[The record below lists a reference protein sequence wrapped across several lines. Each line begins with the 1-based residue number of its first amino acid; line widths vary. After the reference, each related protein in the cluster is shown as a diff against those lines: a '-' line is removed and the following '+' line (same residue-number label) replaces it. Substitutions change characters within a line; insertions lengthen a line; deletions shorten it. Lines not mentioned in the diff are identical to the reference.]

1 MTWWL
6 SSSKREK
13 FINNFK
19 TYTLDRIT
27 SCPISSCASF
37 HLLNVT
43 FTFCQFKYACNHK
56 SCPLFVFMVCCSS
69 EAHELSLYSST
80 DMYMSNCTVLGY
92 LEPHQCSTWPS
103 AYNVLL
109 TLIDTVFKLTW
120 WLKLHLI
127 RGPLPTP
134 N

>member
-13 FINNFK
+13 FINKLK
-19 TYTLDRIT
+19 TYSLDRIS
-27 SCPISSCASF
+27 SCKISSCASF
-37 HLLNVT
+37 ILLNVT

-69 EAHELSLYSST
+69 EAHELRLYSST
-80 DMYMSNCTVLGY
+80 DMYMSNCTLLGY

-103 AYNVLL
+103 AYSVAHAHWYS
-109 TLIDTVFKLTW
+109 FKLTW

-127 RGPLPTP
+127 RGPLPTQ